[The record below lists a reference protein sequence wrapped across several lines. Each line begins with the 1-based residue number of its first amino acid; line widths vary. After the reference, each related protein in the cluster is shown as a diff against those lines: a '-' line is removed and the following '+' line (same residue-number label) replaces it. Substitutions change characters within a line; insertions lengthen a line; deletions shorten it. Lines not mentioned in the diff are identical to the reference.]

1 MRFCI
6 FVLDLNIYI
15 ISHVLLYDLE
25 TYKKSNKEARR
36 LPIQMHEELR
46 LLPLTNHTSEQT
58 ISRDVNRHR
67 RWS

>member
-15 ISHVLLYDLE
+15 IFHVLLYDLE

-36 LPIQMHEELR
+36 LPMQMHEELR
-46 LLPLTNHTSEQT
+46 LLPLTNRKSHK
-58 ISRDVNRHR
+58 
-67 RWS
+67 